1 MQGAFITAIIFGGLV
16 VSLTVI
22 GATILMG
29 IRLIKGGL
37 SRKDRQEEAD
47 DAGMIQE
54 IYQKL
59 TRMEDRVDALE
70 TILFDRRKRRTDH
83 ETD

>member
-1 MQGAFITAIIFGGLV
+1 MQGAFITAIVFGGIV

-22 GATILMG
+22 GATLLMG
-29 IRLIKGGL
+29 IRLIKGGV
-37 SRKDRQEEAD
+37 SRKERQNEAD

-59 TRMEDRVDALE
+59 IRMEERVDALE
-70 TILFDRRKRRTDH
+70 TILFDKRKGRTDH